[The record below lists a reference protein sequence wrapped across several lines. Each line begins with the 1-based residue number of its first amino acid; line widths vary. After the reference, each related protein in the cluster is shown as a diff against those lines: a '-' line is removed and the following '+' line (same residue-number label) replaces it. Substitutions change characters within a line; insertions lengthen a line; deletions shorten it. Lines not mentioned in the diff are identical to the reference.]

1 MYRSLIASLLF
12 LIISFPTQGQ
22 PKDQKEIDLS
32 TNCSKN
38 VHKSPSDTSLNSRG
52 SGVSE
57 EDTDTSPTRP
67 EIRCQCPPA
76 SGGGFRSFLRSAA
89 LRIYSVPRWMEQG
102 VSMFVYRA
110 EVLADFSLWFIG
122 LSLDSRSRFIR
133 LIEKFLKKEANKI
146 IRIYFINQIIAE
158 VGSIVVGHPV
168 DIEDYARFCATMR
181 KTERADE
188 KAGEW
193 AKIVFGSNK

>member
-1 MYRSLIASLLF
+1 
-12 LIISFPTQGQ
+12 
-22 PKDQKEIDLS
+22 
-32 TNCSKN
+32 
-38 VHKSPSDTSLNSRG
+38 
-52 SGVSE
+52 
-57 EDTDTSPTRP
+57 
-67 EIRCQCPPA
+67 
-76 SGGGFRSFLRSAA
+76 
-89 LRIYSVPRWMEQG
+89 MEQG

-158 VGSIVVGHPV
+158 VGSIFVGHPV